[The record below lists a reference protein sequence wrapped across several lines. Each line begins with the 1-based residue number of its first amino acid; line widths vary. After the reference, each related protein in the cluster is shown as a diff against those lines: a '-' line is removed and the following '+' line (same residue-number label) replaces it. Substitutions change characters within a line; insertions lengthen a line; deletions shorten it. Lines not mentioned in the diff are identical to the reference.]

1 MNEQHIGSRFD
12 DFLAEEGILEETTA
26 IAIKRVVAWQ
36 IAEEMRQQ
44 HLTAADLVERMHS
57 SPAALNQL
65 LDGKDTSLTL
75 TTLASAAAAL
85 GKTVRIDLVAE
96 RRD

>member
-36 IAEEMRQQ
+36 IAEAMRQQ
-44 HLTAADLVERMHS
+44 HLTAADLVARMHS

-65 LDGKDTSLTL
+65 LDGEDASLTL

-85 GKTVRIDLVAE
+85 GKTVRIDLLGGQ
-96 RRD
+96 

>member
-1 MNEQHIGSRFD
+1 MNEQPIGSRFD

-36 IAEEMRQQ
+36 IAEAMRQQ
-44 HLTAADLVERMHS
+44 HLTKADLVARMHS

-65 LDGKDTSLTL
+65 LDYDECYPGSK
-75 TTLASAAAAL
+75 
-85 GKTVRIDLVAE
+85 
-96 RRD
+96 

>member
-26 IAIKRVVAWQ
+26 IAIKRVMAWQ
-36 IAEEMRQQ
+36 IAEAMLQQ
-44 HLTAADLVERMHS
+44 HLTEADLVARMHS

-65 LDGKDTSLTL
+65 LDYDECYPGSK
-75 TTLASAAAAL
+75 
-85 GKTVRIDLVAE
+85 
-96 RRD
+96 